1 MRARK
6 KPAKPPPR
14 AAKLICPGQDFHSCE
29 PALQPVLPELQS
41 TDAFARDLRSFDE
54 ACARAYWLALWRD

>member
-14 AAKLICPGQDFHSCE
+14 AAELICPGQDFPACE
-29 PALQPVLPELQS
+29 ARLQPVLPE
-41 TDAFARDLRSFDE
+41 TTAADAFARELRAFDE